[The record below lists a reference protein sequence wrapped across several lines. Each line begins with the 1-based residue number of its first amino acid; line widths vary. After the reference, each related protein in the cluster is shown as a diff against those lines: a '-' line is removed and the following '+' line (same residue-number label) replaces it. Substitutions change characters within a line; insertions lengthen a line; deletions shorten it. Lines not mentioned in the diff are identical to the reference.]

1 MTKAARI
8 GWWALL
14 PCILLVG
21 GWISLRNAHAFRFAT
36 DEGYL
41 TTVGSIGRDA
51 WFRFGFFLHVFGAV
65 PVVFIGWL
73 QFSDGLLRDYR
84 AWHRGLGKVY
94 VGLVL
99 LAAAPG
105 GFLIGLGAAGG
116 LAGKACFVVMSLL
129 WAFYTGRA
137 WYRIHKRR
145 DIAGHQAD
153 MRRSYALTFAAI
165 TLRIWMYLIGGLL
178 AWRTPAAY
186 ALCAWL
192 CWVPNL
198 LFVEVFLNRK
208 VGRKA

>member
-1 MTKAARI
+1 
-8 GWWALL
+8 
-14 PCILLVG
+14 
-21 GWISLRNAHAFRFAT
+21 
-36 DEGYL
+36 
-41 TTVGSIGRDA
+41 
-51 WFRFGFFLHVFGAV
+51 
-65 PVVFIGWL
+65 
-73 QFSDGLLRDYR
+73 
-84 AWHRGLGKVY
+84 
-94 VGLVL
+94 
-99 LAAAPG
+99 
-105 GFLIGLGAAGG
+105 
-116 LAGKACFVVMSLL
+116 MSLL

-198 LFVEVFLNRK
+198 VFVEVFLNRK

>member
-145 DIAGHQAD
+145 DCGGRGDVGFDTEAAGRELRCCLHHD
-153 MRRSYALTFAAI
+153 PRSIRLMFGCALATHPTCGFV
-165 TLRIWMYLIGGLL
+165 TTPVLR
-178 AWRTPAAY
+178 
-186 ALCAWL
+186 
-192 CWVPNL
+192 V
-198 LFVEVFLNRK
+198 
-208 VGRKA
+208 